1 MCVPCSV
8 NVHKSYDFKYF
19 LLQGLILLNICSIE
33 VNMEASIQV
42 RVVRA
47 LTIVLMFDYMY

>member
-1 MCVPCSV
+1 MFT
-8 NVHKSYDFKYF
+8 SYDFKYF
-19 LLQGLILLNICSIE
+19 LSQGLILLNICSIE

>member
-19 LLQGLILLNICSIE
+19 LSQGLILLNICSIE